1 MASKTITAN
10 ELDVSKLEYSDLRR
24 LDSGIKVAYVNH
36 NGGLINLQTP
46 ELSLTFDSTDH
57 DGNGKYSFMASMKG
71 IDTNEQLQEFS
82 GKMKEIESKLLA
94 DAEKN
99 CVQWLGKK
107 YSSEMILDKFT
118 RIMRP
123 YKDPETGEYTGK
135 YPDNMSFKVVKRE
148 GKFMCKFYD
157 ENRQRI
163 NVDNENEEDYV
174 EIEKV
179 LAKGTS
185 FRAILKCTGLWV
197 SNIGFGVSWQAAQM
211 KVKLPDNLEEYAFR
225 DEDDFQPEPE
235 KEDEGEEES
244 SEEAESSD

>member
-1 MASKTITAN
+1 MGSKTITAK

-36 NGGLINLQTP
+36 NGGMINLQTP

-57 DGNGKYSFMASMKG
+57 DNNGKFSCMASMKG
-71 IDTNEQLQEFS
+71 IESNEQLQEFS
-82 GKMKEIESKLLA
+82 GKMKEIESKLLE

-123 YKDPETGEYTGK
+123 YKDPETGEFTGK
-135 YPDNMSFKVVKRE
+135 YPDNMSFKVVKRD
-148 GKFMCKFYD
+148 GKFVCKFYN
-157 ENRQRI
+157 EHRQRI
-163 NVDNENEEDYV
+163 NVDNENEDEYV

-225 DEDDFQPEPE
+225 DDFEPEPE
-235 KEDEGEEES
+235 KEEEDEEES
-244 SEEAESSD
+244 SDEAESTD